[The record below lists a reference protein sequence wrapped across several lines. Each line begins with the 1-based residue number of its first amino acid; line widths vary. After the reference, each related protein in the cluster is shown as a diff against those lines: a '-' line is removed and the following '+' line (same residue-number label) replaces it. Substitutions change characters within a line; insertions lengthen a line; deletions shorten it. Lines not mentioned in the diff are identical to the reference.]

1 MNKPTDLKA
10 LVHTAQLIGCS
21 LYLGDKIY
29 FVTYTSTGK
38 VNDKYCYDHADIDCV
53 KSIRCHIDKIAG
65 PLRKTWGAE
74 FMELAPIAFQ
84 LGYTV
89 VVDDYSARLVQTT
102 GTEEEEELLECAFS
116 SEGLHQMSDY
126 LAQALLGDQLS
137 ENITEKSYK
146 EEEDIME
153 SVVITKELAEVITII
168 YYRMSPEERQGIQ
181 DNAGTKVNQY
191 ITDALKISA
200 NA

>member
-1 MNKPTDLKA
+1 M
-10 LVHTAQLIGCS
+10 
-21 LYLGDKIY
+21 
-29 FVTYTSTGK
+29 
-38 VNDKYCYDHADIDCV
+38 
-53 KSIRCHIDKIAG
+53 
-65 PLRKTWGAE
+65 
-74 FMELAPIAFQ
+74 
-84 LGYTV
+84 
-89 VVDDYSARLVQTT
+89 
-102 GTEEEEELLECAFS
+102 LECAFS

-168 YYRMSPEERQGIQ
+168 YYRMSPEERQGIK